1 MTKIESEGLVKKY
14 GSRVVVNNVSI
25 SIPKGKAIGLLGP
38 NGAGKTTTFYMITG
52 LVKPDAG
59 KVSLHGKD
67 VSRLPVYKRA
77 RLGIGYLDQSPSVFR
92 RLTVEENIRL
102 VLEVNKIP
110 KKEHKD
116 RVDSL
121 LEEMGIEHL
130 KNSLGYALSGGERR
144 RVEIARSIANNP
156 DFILLD
162 EPFTG
167 VDPLHIQQL
176 HEIIISLK
184 EKRGLGVLITDH
196 NHLAMLN
203 IADWIYLMN
212 EGKIEVE
219 GTPEEIKKSNKAKE
233 IYLGN

>member
-212 EGKIEVE
+212 EGNIEVE

>member
-1 MTKIESEGLVKKY
+1 MTKIESEGVVKKY
-14 GSRVVVNNVSI
+14 GSRVVVDNVSI

-59 KVSLHGKD
+59 KVSLHGED
-67 VSRLPVYKRA
+67 VSKFPVYKRA

-184 EKRGLGVLITDH
+184 EKTALGVLITDH

-212 EGKIEVE
+212 EGKIEVQ

>member
-1 MTKIESEGLVKKY
+1 MTKIESKGLVKKY

>member
-1 MTKIESEGLVKKY
+1 VTKIESEGLVKKY

>member
-1 MTKIESEGLVKKY
+1 VTKIESKGLVKKY

>member
-1 MTKIESEGLVKKY
+1 
-14 GSRVVVNNVSI
+14 
-25 SIPKGKAIGLLGP
+25 
-38 NGAGKTTTFYMITG
+38 MITG

-59 KVSLHGKD
+59 KVSLHGED
-67 VSRLPVYKRA
+67 VSKFPVYKRA

-212 EGKIEVE
+212 EGKIEVQ
-219 GTPEEIKKSNKAKE
+219 GTPDEIKKSNKAKE

>member
-1 MTKIESEGLVKKY
+1 MTNIESKGLVKKY
-14 GSRVVVNNVSI
+14 GSRTVVNNVSI

-52 LVKPDAG
+52 LVRPDKG
-59 KVSLHGKD
+59 QVFLNDKD
-67 VSRLPVYKRA
+67 ISKAPVYKRA
-77 RLGIGYLDQSPSVFR
+77 RLGIGYLDQSPSIFR
-92 RLTVEENIRL
+92 KLTVEENIRL

-110 KKEHKD
+110 KTEHEG
-116 RVDSL
+116 RIEEL
-121 LEEMGIEHL
+121 LKEMGIAHL
-130 KNSLGYALSGGERR
+130 RKSLGYSLSGGERR

-176 HEIIISLK
+176 HEIILLLK
-184 EKRGLGVLITDH
+184 EKRGLGILITDH
-196 NHLAMLN
+196 NHLAMLK

-219 GTPEEIKKSNKAKE
+219 GTPQEIKKSKTAKE

>member
-59 KVSLHGKD
+59 KVSLHGED
-67 VSRLPVYKRA
+67 VSKFPVYKRA

-212 EGKIEVE
+212 EGKIEVQ
-219 GTPEEIKKSNKAKE
+219 GTPDEIKKSNKAKE

>member
-14 GSRVVVNNVSI
+14 GSRVVVDNVSI

-59 KVSLHGKD
+59 KVSLHGED
-67 VSRLPVYKRA
+67 VSKFPVYKRA

-212 EGKIEVE
+212 EGKIEVQ

>member
-1 MTKIESEGLVKKY
+1 MTKIGSEGLVKKY
-14 GSRVVVNNVSI
+14 GSRVVVNNVNI

>member
-1 MTKIESEGLVKKY
+1 MTKIESKGLVKKY
-14 GSRVVVNNVSI
+14 GSRVVVNNVNI

>member
-1 MTKIESEGLVKKY
+1 MTKIESKGLVKKY

-233 IYLGN
+233 IYVGT

>member
-1 MTKIESEGLVKKY
+1 MVKKY

-59 KVSLHGKD
+59 KVSLHGED
-67 VSRLPVYKRA
+67 VSKFPVYKRA

-156 DFILLD
+156 DSVSY
-162 EPFTG
+162 T
-167 VDPLHIQQL
+167 
-176 HEIIISLK
+176 
-184 EKRGLGVLITDH
+184 
-196 NHLAMLN
+196 HLTLP
-203 IADWIYLMN
+203 
-212 EGKIEVE
+212 
-219 GTPEEIKKSNKAKE
+219 TKA
-233 IYLGN
+233 